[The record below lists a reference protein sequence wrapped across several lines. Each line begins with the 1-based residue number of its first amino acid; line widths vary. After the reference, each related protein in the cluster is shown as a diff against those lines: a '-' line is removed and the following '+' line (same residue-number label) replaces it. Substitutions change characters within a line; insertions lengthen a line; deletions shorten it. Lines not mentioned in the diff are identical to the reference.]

1 MGQKLHIKSKK
12 LRKCHKETIL
22 YCLKDMKDINN
33 LAIISHMVQ
42 QMWMQEKSQKPN
54 QRDPGG

>member
-1 MGQKLHIKSKK
+1 MGRKICIKNKK
-12 LRKCHKETIL
+12 LRKCHKETIF

-33 LAIISHMVQ
+33 LAIISHMIQ
-42 QMWMQEKSQKPN
+42 LMWMQEKDRELN

>member
-1 MGQKLHIKSKK
+1 MGQRLQIKSKK
-12 LRKCHKETIL
+12 KRKCHKKTIS

-33 LAIISHMVQ
+33 LAIISHLVQ
-42 QMWMQEKSQKPN
+42 QMWMQEKGREPG